1 MTPFGRQPVT
11 AGLLAA
17 HALSENASP
26 CPDADKWQVLRN
38 LTVAREEYGVSDRDL
53 AVLSALISF
62 YPKQTLA
69 DRDALVVFPS
79 NASLCERAHGM
90 AESTLRRH
98 IAALV
103 KSGLIIRRDSPNGK
117 RFARKAQNGIR
128 VAYGF
133 DLRPLLVLAQDIE
146 TAAENA
152 RAAALRLRLMREE
165 IVIRLRDVRKML
177 EWTATNGG
185 DGAAALAICL
195 ELQGSLRRKPNLA
208 HLTEIQQRLDAL
220 NVQFENDE
228 PSKMIGD
235 DSQNERHYQ
244 NTITDNQDSENSN
257 EAELTLDDVLQ
268 AAPEIE
274 SYCQGSILEWRDL
287 VRTAWFVFP
296 MLGITIETW
305 ENARKAF
312 GDVQAAIVLSCM
324 LQRAG
329 SIANPGAYLRTL
341 TKQALLGRFC
351 PKPMVA
357 ALPRSVK
364 ASRWNDQIHRC

>member
-38 LTVAREEYGVSDRDL
+38 LTVAREEYGISDRDL

-62 YPKQTLA
+62 HPKQTLE

-117 RFARKAQNGIR
+117 RFARRSQDGARI
-128 VAYGF
+128 AYGF
-133 DLRPLLVLAQDIE
+133 DLRPLLALAQDIQS
-146 TAAENA
+146 AAENA
-152 RAAALRLRLMREE
+152 RAAALRLRKMREE

-177 EWTATNGG
+177 EWTETNGG
-185 DGAAALAICL
+185 DCAAALEICL
-195 ELQGSLRRKPNLA
+195 EIQGSLRRKPNLA
-208 HLTEIQQRLDAL
+208 LLSEIEHRLDAL
-220 NVQFENDE
+220 NVQFKNEK
-228 PSKMIGD
+228 PSEMSGD

-244 NTITDNQDSENSN
+244 NNNTDFKDFERSKED
-257 EAELTLDDVLQ
+257 ELTLNDVLQ
-268 AAPEIE
+268 AAPEIQN
-274 SYCQGSILEWRDL
+274 YCQDDIIEWHDL
-287 VRTAWFVFP
+287 IRTAWFVFP
-296 MLGITIETW
+296 MLGITVETW
-305 ENARKAF
+305 EKARAAL
-312 GDVQAAIVLSCM
+312 GDPQASAVLACM

-329 SIANPGAYLRTL
+329 SIENPGAYLRRL
-341 TKQALLGRFC
+341 TQQALSERFS
-351 PKPMVA
+351 PEPMVA
-357 ALPRSVK
+357 ALLKSAK
-364 ASRWNDQIHRC
+364 GDQLTPQIRRC